1 MKKLITIIIVLAI
14 IAAGWMLYNSHQ
26 RKLANANLIE
36 PITVATT
43 PVRVAEINEKFTTFG
58 SMEAIQKVVISSDD
72 DSRVTKIYF
81 KNGQLVSKGT
91 PIIQLDDSV
100 AKADLATKK
109 ATLALAKRTYE
120 RHLQLFDVGAATKE
134 SLDQLLSEEKSDMIA
149 VKNSEITLE
158 NLTLKAPFDG
168 HLGAFTVNAGDY
180 VAAGQ
185 ALVTVVKKSPIR
197 VAYSIP
203 QSYSEK
209 LKIGQKVVVQA
220 KAIPHQSFTGELSYI
235 SPTIDPNTG
244 TVSLEATFANSDGL
258 LAPGMFVQVENIL
271 GQNRSALVIPEVA
284 LLSDIQGNYV
294 YTVKDGKAARINIT
308 IGNIEEGQVQVLK
321 GLDKNQE
328 IISEGQQKLSDGDLV
343 TVVDSTV

>member
-1 MKKLITIIIVLAI
+1 MKKFISIIIILAI
-14 IAAGWMLYNSHQ
+14 IIAAWVLYDLH
-26 RKLANANLIE
+26 KKKVENANMIE
-36 PITVATT
+36 TITVATT
-43 PVRVAEINEKFTTFG
+43 PVKVTEINEMFTTFG
-58 SMEAIQKVVISSDD
+58 SMEAIQKVVVSSDA

-100 AKADLATKK
+100 AKADLATLK

-158 NLTLKAPFDG
+158 NLTLKSPFDG
-168 HLGAFTVNAGDY
+168 QLSAFTVNAGDY

-185 ALVTVVKKSPIR
+185 ALVTIVEKSPIR

-209 LKIGQKVVVQA
+209 LKIGQKVIVEA
-220 KAIPHQSFTGELSYI
+220 KAIQHQSFTGELSYI
-235 SPTIDPNTG
+235 SPTVDPNTG
-244 TVSLEATFANSDGL
+244 TVSLEGTFANSDGL
-258 LAPGMFVQVENIL
+258 LAPGMFVQVQSIL
-271 GQNRSALVIPEVA
+271 GRNRSALVIPEVS

-294 YTVKDGKAARINIT
+294 YTVKNSKALRINIT
-308 IGNIEEGQVQVLK
+308 IGNIQEGDVQVLK
-321 GLDKNQE
+321 GLSKDQE
-328 IISEGQQKLSDGDLV
+328 IISEGQQKLSDGDPV

>member
-1 MKKLITIIIVLAI
+1 MKKLIALILVLI
-14 IAAGWMLYNSHQ
+14 IATVTWALYQSHQ
-26 RKLANANLIE
+26 KKLEQANIIE
-36 PITVATT
+36 KITVATT
-43 PVRVAEINEKFTTFG
+43 PVRVSEISEKFTTFG
-58 SMEAIQKVVISSDD
+58 SMEAIQKVVISPDD

-81 KNGQLVSKGT
+81 KNGQLVTKGT

-168 HLGAFTVNAGDY
+168 NLSAFTVNAGDF
-180 VAAGQ
+180 VSAGQ
-185 ALVTVVKKSPIR
+185 ALVTVVKKAPIR

-203 QSYSEK
+203 QSYSSK
-209 LKIGQKVVVQA
+209 LQIHQSVIVKA
-220 KAIPHQSFTGELSYI
+220 KAIPHKSFTGKVTYI
-235 SPTIDPNTG
+235 SPTVDPNTG
-244 TVSLEATFANSDGL
+244 TISLEGTFENSEGL

-271 GQNRSALVIPEVA
+271 GENSSALVIPEVA

-308 IGNIEEGQVQVLK
+308 IGNIQEGKVQVLK
-321 GLDKNQE
+321 GLNKGQE
-328 IISEGQQKLSDGDLV
+328 IVSEGQQKLSDGDPV